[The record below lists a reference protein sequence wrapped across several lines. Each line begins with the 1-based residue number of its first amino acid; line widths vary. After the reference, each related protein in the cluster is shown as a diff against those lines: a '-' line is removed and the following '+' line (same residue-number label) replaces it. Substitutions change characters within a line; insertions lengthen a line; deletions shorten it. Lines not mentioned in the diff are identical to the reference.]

1 MATDIATL
9 TIVVLL
15 YLLITVYLGYRG
27 WRSTKCTEDYMVA
40 GRKANPYIMA
50 LSYGATFIS
59 TSAIVGFGGT
69 AGKFGMGLLWLTFF
83 NIFLGI
89 FIAFVFYGKR
99 TRKMG
104 HNLGAMTFPEI
115 MSKRFESR
123 FLQVVC
129 GLIIFLGM
137 PVYAAAV
144 LIGGAWFLT
153 TTFSMDYNV
162 ALLVFSVITAAYVV
176 MGGLKGVMYT
186 DAFQAV
192 IMLVGM
198 MFLLF
203 ATYSTLGGVTASHQ
217 ALTDLAGKVP
227 DALKGAGMTGWTSMP
242 VFNSPWWWTLVT
254 SIILGVGIGV
264 LAVPQLAVRFM
275 TVKSNREL
283 NRAVPVGGF
292 FILMMTGVAF
302 TVGALSNV
310 YFMNTQ
316 GKLSVQVAE
325 KGNSDTIIPIYINSL
340 MRDLH
345 QEWFIY
351 LFLLTLLA
359 AAMSTLSSQIHT
371 QGTAMGRDIYETIW
385 GKTKNTVIVTRL
397 GVIAAI
403 IMAVSLSFNPAD
415 GTIARGTAIFFGI
428 CAAAFLPMYTA
439 ALFWR
444 RATKNGAIAS
454 VLVGALGSLFWMV
467 FVHAAESKPLGIA
480 KALTGKDTIIEKL
493 GDIPLSV
500 VDPIVVALPVSALV
514 LVVVSLMSS
523 PPGKKHLDKCFKG
536 V

>member
-1 MATDIATL
+1 MATDIAAL
-9 TIVVLL
+9 TIIVLL
-15 YLLITVYLGYRG
+15 YLLATVYLGYRG
-27 WRSTKCTEDYMVA
+27 WRSTKNAEDYMVA
-40 GRKANPYIMA
+40 GRKVNPYIMA

-69 AGKFGMGLLWLTFF
+69 AGKFGMGLLWLTFL

-89 FIAFVFYGKR
+89 FIAFILYGKR
-99 TRKMG
+99 TRKIG

-115 MSKRFESR
+115 MSKRFDSK
-123 FLQVVC
+123 FLQVAA
-129 GLIIFLGM
+129 GLIIFFGM

-153 TTFSMDYNV
+153 TTFAMDYNI
-162 ALLVFSVITAAYVV
+162 ALLIFSVITAAYVV

-198 MFLLF
+198 IILLVS
-203 ATYSTLGGVTASHQ
+203 TYSTLGGITPSHQ
-217 ALTDLAGKVP
+217 ALTDLASKVP
-227 DALKGAGMTGWTSMP
+227 ANLKAAGMTGWTSMP
-242 VFNSPWWWTLVT
+242 VFNSPWWWTLVS
-254 SIILGVGIGV
+254 SIVLGVGIGV

-283 NRAVPVGGF
+283 NRAVAVGGF

-316 GKLSVQVAE
+316 GKLSIEVAE
-325 KGNSDTIIPIYINSL
+325 KGNSDTIIPLYINSL
-340 MRDLH
+340 MKG

-371 QGTAMGRDIYETIW
+371 QGTALGRDIYETLN
-385 GKTKNTVIVTRL
+385 GKSKKTMVVTRL

-403 IMAVSLSFNPAD
+403 IMAVMLSFNPAD

-439 ALFWR
+439 ALFWK
-444 RATKNGAIAS
+444 RATKEGAIAS
-454 VLVGALGSLFWMV
+454 LVVGALLSLFWMV

-480 KALTGKDTIIEKL
+480 KALTGKDTIIDKL
-493 GDIPLSV
+493 GDIPLTV
-500 VDPIVVALPVSALV
+500 VDPIVVALPISVIV
-514 LVVVSLMSS
+514 LVAVSLMTM
-523 PPGKKHLDKCFKG
+523 PPGKRHLEKCFKG